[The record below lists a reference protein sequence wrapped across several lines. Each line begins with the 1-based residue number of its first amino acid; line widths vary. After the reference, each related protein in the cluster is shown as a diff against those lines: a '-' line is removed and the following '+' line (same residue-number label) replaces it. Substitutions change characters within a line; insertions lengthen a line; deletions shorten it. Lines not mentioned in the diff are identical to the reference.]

1 MNTTIDDE
9 VRIQQVVH
17 RFANAFDLKDWPGLE
32 GCFTPNIRTDYSD
45 LRGTAPETIEAKQYV
60 ASRQESLK
68 DLKTH
73 HLCGNHEI
81 EIQNNNAVCKTSMI
95 ICRLDEAGQEQFTTH
110 AYYIFD
116 LEKIDSA
123 WKIRGITQKV
133 FWNEGN
139 PSIHK
144 GAK

>member
-1 MNTTIDDE
+1 MDDE
-9 VRIQQVVH
+9 LKIQQVIH
-17 RFANAFDLKDWPGLE
+17 RFANAFDVKDWPGLE
-32 GCFTPNIRTDYSD
+32 GCFTSKIRTDYSD

-73 HLCGNHEI
+73 HLCGNHEV
-81 EIQNNNAVCKTSMI
+81 EIKGRSAICKTSMVI
-95 ICRLDEAGQEQFTTH
+95 YRLDETKQEQFTTH
-110 AYYIFD
+110 AYYIFN
-116 LEKIDSA
+116 LEKINA
-123 WKIRGITQKV
+123 EWKISSIRQKV
-133 FWNEGN
+133 FWNEGT